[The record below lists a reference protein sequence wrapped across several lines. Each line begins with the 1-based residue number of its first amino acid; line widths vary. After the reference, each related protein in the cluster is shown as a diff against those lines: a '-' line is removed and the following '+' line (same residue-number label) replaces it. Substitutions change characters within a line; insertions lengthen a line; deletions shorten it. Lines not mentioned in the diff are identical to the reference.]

1 MECRIKKIK
10 KEYVIYINDKQD
22 KKFINLELA
31 LDYIKWIKGVKNND

>member
-10 KEYVIYINDKQD
+10 KEYVVYIDDKED

-31 LDYIKWIKGVKNND
+31 LDYIKRIKGAKNND